1 MNDAQIVNEILA
13 ERERQKSLAHGGDT
27 DEFDRGNSQNDW
39 VAYVTAY
46 AGRAA
51 QKVARNTREGCAFRA
66 NMIKVAALA
75 FAAIDAH
82 DKGYC

>member
-1 MNDAQIVNEILA
+1 MDNILA
-13 ERERQKSLAHGGDT
+13 EIKKERERQLELAHGGDT
-27 DEFDRGNSQNDW
+27 EEFDRGNSANDW
-39 VAYVTAY
+39 IAYVSAY

-51 QKVARNTREGCAFRA
+51 RKVSRNDRQGENFRA

-75 FAAIDAH
+75 VAAVQAH